1 MSQFNFSPSL
11 LKFMPAQRQGGS
23 LRRALSHWILKNHGE
38 GYRAE
43 VTRQR
48 ARPQA
53 DFFRSQ
59 VREANL
65 AAPTPAP
72 LVGIIGGGFAGL
84 YAGLILQ
91 SLGIDFEL
99 FESSDRVGGRI
110 RTWYSS
116 EYSADDVANSGL
128 YGEIGGMRLPQFSED
143 MLPVQQVALAVN
155 AVLGRNGLADKQVW
169 WRKFYYNSEV
179 QRLRYN
185 NMASFVQAVDASLN
199 TLNFDVAHQGDIP
212 QPWFTVKKDVKGN
225 KYLPINQVFGQVIS
239 KFVKQLSSSFAAGFN
254 ALMRYDKY
262 SMWSYL
268 TTVFTLGDL
277 EDYYDPALGG
287 KNDALPWSVASYLE
301 TTQVGTNMNSVSFVE
316 MVIAI
321 YDWGGSVDPYL
332 PADSPIGLDPFRQV
346 FMLTVDKGM
355 QHFPDACETVLNL
368 ADAVRPDDGIRAQE
382 QVGMLAVELDG
393 KKQFAY
399 SPPNLR
405 PDAVPPH
412 AGATPPPAQTAGCEA
427 AGAKQRVFRN
437 HKVVEMV
444 HDPLLYD
451 QHGGMKLKI
460 KATGPDGDGEPEP
473 QERQYPYVISTLP
486 FGMYL
491 SGDLKDNLLNDLSFA
506 KAQALRECNYMNSF
520 KAFLTFDEQFWATL
534 GERQEGGLGAAATD
548 RPNRQ
553 IIYPSYGYPLNGEGP
568 RKGVLQ
574 VYCWAEDAQRLGALT
589 DEARINECLK
599 GIQYLYPDANI
610 YDYFAGYDDGR
621 TTKTWFWDQQS
632 GGGAFALFAP
642 EQFKNLY
649 PVLLTPE
656 FDGCLNI
663 AGEACSVHHGWIVGA
678 LDSAYNAVNNILLQ
692 IGDQAKI
699 KQMRTTWGSYATPD
713 VAPDSHTTNVLDYA
727 TQYNLIDRQA
737 GAVAPNASASIY
749 PAEQA
754 NYVFE
759 GTVPPFIR
767 DYAAVPQA
775 MMMTSLDHEVQD
787 SLNDLWNDN
796 VALRTDL
803 QALAAA
809 PGPLVQPGETAV
821 QALERIYY
829 GDNFQTIPR
838 PKFWLKDDDEFA
850 RQQTG
855 GFMPDYLTRVSPDDL
870 QALLDQAGI
879 PNEEELGP
887 LAAITYVAD
896 FRQYVAACTVIP
908 TGYYLAKPLLF
919 FRVAPNQELLPV
931 GIQLEVGGPVFTPTM
946 PNAENAWLLA
956 KMQTNCAAQT
966 LHDVV
971 AHQLL
976 THQLCAMVSISLFSE
991 DVFDS
996 PDHPVFRL
1004 LRPHVVKTVE
1014 FMQSIYN
1021 RDYVPNAPG
1030 FPETRDATGQPG
1042 VYQLGFVYDLI
1053 FSCGRIGNY
1062 QLQNRVFNAPDF
1074 NFLDLAIGKNS
1085 QRRGVQ
1091 ATPFSYPYVHDSTLW
1106 YQAMSTF
1113 VGELIAQV
1121 YPGGDA
1127 DVAGDAALQRFFT
1140 KLIPAFNHVE
1150 GSPEPAQRFPAEV
1163 KTTALLHEVLTMFVW
1178 QFSVQHT
1185 VVNDGAY
1192 DMAAFVPNASTLM
1205 YPLPTGTPAS
1215 WTATDV
1221 LKCLP
1226 DNAVTYQQ
1234 LGGLN
1239 FMDIQLNAS
1248 VTGQGPYPETV
1259 FGRGVLE
1266 PSIDFMQ
1273 DLYGFVDHKLRGV
1286 VNNFYRAA
1294 RQVGEAIEQRQ
1305 WQDIA
1310 KYKAAHPESKNVP
1323 ETVVFDLIT
1332 PLNVMTSILT

>member
-11 LKFMPAQRQGGS
+11 LKSMPAQRQGSS
-23 LRRALSHWILKNHGE
+23 LRGALSNWILTNHGE
-38 GYRAE
+38 GYRTE
-43 VTRQR
+43 VARQR
-48 ARPQA
+48 ARPEA
-53 DFFRSQ
+53 AFFKSQ
-59 VREANL
+59 VGSANL
-65 AAPTPAP
+65 AAPTPLP
-72 LVGIIGGGFAGL
+72 LVGIVGGGFAGL

-116 EYSADDVANSGL
+116 DYSADDVANSGL

-179 QRLRYN
+179 QRMRYN
-185 NMASFVQAVDASLN
+185 NMASFVKAVDASLN
-199 TLNFDVAHQGDIP
+199 TLNFDVAHRGDIP
-212 QPWFTVKKDVKGN
+212 QPWFTVAKDAAGHA
-225 KYLPINQVFGQVIS
+225 YLPINQVFGKVIG
-239 KFVKQLSSSFAAGFN
+239 KFVGQLSSSFAAGFN

-277 EDYYDPALGG
+277 EEYYDPSLGG
-287 KNDALPWSVASYLE
+287 KSDALPWSVASYLE

-332 PADSPIGLDPFRQV
+332 SPNDPISQDPFRQV

-368 ADAVRPDDGIRAQE
+368 ADAVRPQDGILAQE
-382 QVGMLAVELDG
+382 QVGMRPVKLDG
-393 KKQFAY
+393 QEQFAY

-405 PDAVPPH
+405 PDARPPH
-412 AGATPPPAQTAGCEA
+412 ATAGSLPEPA
-427 AGAKQRVFRN
+427 AAASEPAGQKQRVFRN

-444 HDPLLYD
+444 HDPALYE

-460 KATGPDGDGEPEP
+460 KPAGPDAGGDSVTLEK
-473 QERQYPYVISTLP
+473 QYPYVISTLP

-520 KAFLTFDEQFWATL
+520 KAFLTFNEQFWATL
-534 GERQEGGLGAAATD
+534 GERQYGGLGAAATD

-553 IIYPSYGYPLNGEGP
+553 IIYPSYGYPEEGAGP

-589 DEARINECLK
+589 DEERINECLK
-599 GIQYLYPDANI
+599 GIQYLYPDTNI

-642 EQFKNLY
+642 EQFNNLY

-692 IGDQAKI
+692 IGDPAKI
-699 KQMRTTWGSYATPD
+699 KQMRDTWGSYATPD
-713 VAPDSHTTNVLDYA
+713 VAPDAKTENVLDYA
-727 TQYNLIDRQA
+727 YQYNLIDRQA
-737 GAVAPNASASIY
+737 GAVAPGATASIY
-749 PAEQA
+749 PAAQA
-754 NYVFE
+754 GYVFE
-759 GTVPPFIR
+759 GTVPPFIA

-775 MMMTSLDHEVQD
+775 MMMTTLDHEVQD

-796 VALRTDL
+796 VALRADFP
-803 QALAAA
+803 ADPEA
-809 PGPLVQPGETAV
+809 VVKPGETAV

-829 GDNFQTIPR
+829 GNNFQTIPR
-838 PKFWLKDDDEFA
+838 PNFWLKDDDEFA

-855 GFMPDYLTRVSPDDL
+855 GFMPDYLTLVAPADL
-870 QALLDQAGI
+870 KALLDQAKL
-879 PNEEELGP
+879 PNPQDLGP
-887 LAAITYVAD
+887 LEDITYVAD
-896 FRQYVAACTVIP
+896 FRQYVGACTVIP

-919 FRVAPNQELLPV
+919 FRVAANRELLPV

-991 DVFDS
+991 DVFGS
-996 PDHPVFRL
+996 ADHPVFRL

-1030 FPETRDATGQPG
+1030 FPETRTANGKPG

-1062 QLQNRVFNAPDF
+1062 QLQDRVFNAPDF
-1074 NFLDLAIGKNS
+1074 DFLALAIDKDS
-1085 QRRGVQ
+1085 RKRGVAQ
-1091 ATPFSYPYVHDSTLW
+1091 TPFSYPYVHDSTLW
-1106 YQAMSTF
+1106 YQAMTTF
-1113 VGELIAQV
+1113 VAEFVAQV

-1127 DVAGDAALQRFFT
+1127 DVAGDAALQRFFD

-1150 GSPEPAQRFPAEV
+1150 GSDKPASRFPAEV
-1163 KTTALLHEVLTMFVW
+1163 KTTALLQEVLTMFVW

-1185 VVNDGAY
+1185 VVNDGSY
-1192 DMAAFVPNASTLM
+1192 TMAAFVPNASTLM
-1205 YPLPTGTPAS
+1205 YGLPAGNPAY

-1226 DNAVTYQQ
+1226 DNAVTYAQ
-1234 LGGLN
+1234 LGGMN
-1239 FMDIQLNAS
+1239 FLDIQLNAS

-1266 PSIDFMQ
+1266 PSLDFMQ
-1273 DLYGFVDHKLRGV
+1273 DLYGFADPKLRGV

-1294 RQVGEAIEQRQ
+1294 RQVGEAIQQRQ

-1310 KYKAAHPESKNVP
+1310 KYKADHPASQNVP